1 MHTLDVDA
9 ARSASAHRTGH
20 RLAIERF
27 QPCFKT
33 GVANGQHDRS
43 GGFVD
48 FFASLNSSG

>member
-27 QPCFKT
+27 QRVSKRELPT
-33 GVANGQHDRS
+33 GSTTGA
-43 GGFVD
+43 VD
-48 FFASLNSSG
+48 LLIFLHR